1 LLLNGAHRLENV
13 TMVPLPIA
21 LAWRAR
27 LRQPL
32 AVSDTG
38 GDDRLVVGALGLVV
52 ALAWSAG
59 IYLMLVMQ
67 PLQREATVTRLAVS
81 FLGSLLT
88 LSLLPIFQPL
98 ARFSRVAPAH
108 WPLSG
113 RQRAVAEL
121 AYALPGFWT
130 ALGAA
135 LVGAVVLTAP
145 PQAIG
150 PAIVAGIAGLVSVVA
165 WCLLLQFVLEWRLRN
180 AAVRIVA
187 AIAVAAAVA
196 ASTAAI
202 TSATGVVTWLLPL
215 LAFAASAA
223 GAPGVADG
231 WTSAAIAVG
240 HAAGSISVL
249 VAAYAAGF
257 WQWRERQSAGAG
269 NAPHSPVQALAAVA
283 AALRLPAGVAAAF
296 VQHAAYLLRCPRF
309 WFLLPYGAAFG
320 LVFAHRFGAGWA
332 PAAQVF
338 AFTCWV
344 FASSGMFLYN
354 AFAFER
360 RAIWQWFV
368 LPLSSRDVLLGKN
381 LAVAVLALPATTI
394 GAVLTLAYLGAGV
407 QLAAASVLLFAY
419 FLCGH
424 AIAGNMA
431 SIAFPIPI
439 SLRSLNQTFIS
450 ASSGLVLLVTFA
462 VVTSVAAASWWVAAR
477 SGSTAIVVAQAVL
490 TAAAVAAY
498 SAVLHNSTQMTAL
511 NRERLAHEVMA

>member
-1 LLLNGAHRLENV
+1 
-13 TMVPLPIA
+13 MVPLPIA

-38 GDDRLVVGALGLVV
+38 DDRLLVGALGLVV

-67 PLQREATVTRLAVS
+67 PLQREATVTRLSLS

-130 ALGAA
+130 ALGVA

-150 PAIVAGIAGLVSVVA
+150 PAMVAGMAGLLSVVA
-165 WCLLLQFVLEWRLRN
+165 WCLLVQFVLESWLRHAAGRIA
-180 AAVRIVA
+180 AAVA
-187 AIAVAAAVA
+187 MAAAVA
-196 ASTAAI
+196 AGTAAI
-202 TSATGVVTWLLPL
+202 TSATGMVTWLLPL
-215 LAFAASAA
+215 LAFAAAA
-223 GAPGVADG
+223 SGVASGAEG
-231 WTSAAIAVG
+231 WANAAIALL
-240 HAAGSISVL
+240 HAAASIAIL

-269 NAPHSPVQALAAVA
+269 NAPPSPVQALAAVA
-283 AALRLPAGVAAAF
+283 AALRLSDGVAAAF

-309 WFLLPYGAAFG
+309 WFLLPYGAFFG
-320 LVFAHRFGAGWA
+320 IVFAHRFGAEWA
-332 PAAQVF
+332 PAAKVF
-338 AFTCWV
+338 GLTCWM
-344 FASSGMFLYN
+344 FASSGMFLFN

-360 RAIWQWFV
+360 RAVWQWFV
-368 LPLSSRDVLLGKN
+368 LPLSPRDVLVGKN
-381 LAVAVLALPATTI
+381 LAVAVLALPAAAT
-394 GAVLTLAYLGAGV
+394 GAVLALAYLGAGV
-407 QLAAASVLLFAY
+407 WLAAASVLLFAY
-419 FLCGH
+419 FLCAL

-431 SIAFPIPI
+431 SIAFPTPI
-439 SLRSLNQTFIS
+439 NLRSLNQTFITGQ
-450 ASSGLVLLVTFA
+450 AGLVLLVAFA
-462 VVTSVAAASWWVAAR
+462 VATSVAAASWWVAAA
-477 SGSTAIVVAQAVL
+477 SGSVAMVAAQAVL
-490 TAAAVAAY
+490 TAATIAAY
-498 SAVLHNSTQMTAL
+498 SALSHNPAGMAAL
-511 NRERLAHEVMA
+511 NRERLAQEVAS